1 MQNETKIS
9 PEKIKSLLSML
20 TAGNRDSAEKL
31 ISSSLDENQK
41 RKINSIISDPQKLKE
56 LLSSPQAKELMKKF
70 GAQGENG
77 NGSP

>member
-1 MQNETKIS
+1 MQNETKLS

-20 TAGNRDSAEKL
+20 GAGNRDSAEKL
-31 ISSSLDENQK
+31 ISSSLDENQ
-41 RKINSIISDPQKLKE
+41 RQKINSILSDPQKLKE

-70 GAQGENG
+70 GARGENG

>member
-20 TAGNRDSAEKL
+20 KGNTDGAESL
-31 ISSSLDENQK
+31 INSTLDENQK
-41 RKINSIISDPQKLKE
+41 QKINSILSDPQKLKQV
-56 LLSSPQAKELMKKF
+56 LSSPQAQELMKKF
-70 GAQGENG
+70 GKQGEKF

>member
-20 TAGNRDSAEKL
+20 KGNTDGAESL
-31 ISSSLDENQK
+31 INSSLDENQ
-41 RKINSIISDPQKLKE
+41 RQKINSILSDPQKLKQV
-56 LLSSPQAKELMKKF
+56 LSSPQAQELMKKF
-70 GAQGENG
+70 GKQGEKF